1 MGQWAKI
8 GTKNIYFNSWSAAS
22 RNFLPSPSISALS
35 LPRNNGTETGTD
47 RAARV
52 SCYRRLN
59 FLLVTII
66 RAESTAR
73 DRLLLTAILCS
84 PRCQTS
90 NEGNVSTKRV
100 PRRKIA
106 ETDYYKA
113 TSNFNRNDCIKFSPS
128 ERFSS
133 VVDQCETKREK
144 GKKEKTKIQ
153 SLRSYGVHI
162 YIYVYKPLRN
172 SAHRSLWSKRLWYPV
187 FRLVAQFFRERVS
200 RATE

>member
-90 NEGNVSTKRV
+90 NGGNVSTKRV

-133 VVDQCETKREK
+133 VVECETKREK

-153 SLRSYGVHI
+153 SLRSA
-162 YIYVYKPLRN
+162 YIYMYINLFETRRIDLFGRN
-172 SAHRSLWSKRLWYPV
+172 DFGIRYFGS
-187 FRLVAQFFRERVS
+187 
-200 RATE
+200 